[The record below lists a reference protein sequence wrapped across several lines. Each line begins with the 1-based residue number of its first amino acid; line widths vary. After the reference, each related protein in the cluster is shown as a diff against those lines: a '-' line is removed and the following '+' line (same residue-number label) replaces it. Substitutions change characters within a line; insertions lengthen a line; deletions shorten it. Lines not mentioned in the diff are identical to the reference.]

1 MDLNLLG
8 GIEHQELRRLLE
20 LFPEAVALT
29 PRADI
34 EAWLFVINCA
44 FPGGRKLTSLDSDFA
59 IASKCM

>member
-1 MDLNLLG
+1 MNLNVG

-34 EAWLFVINCA
+34 EVWSWGKCLF
-44 FPGGRKLTSLDSDFA
+44 
-59 IASKCM
+59 